1 MEPQLGGNEMTRMS
15 KKVLAVLLCTSMI
28 FGLAACGNTKEAAG
42 AAETPDQEVTESN
55 TEAPAEEAAGSEEQ
69 VTLNVWHQWSNDTN
83 ELKAKYEE
91 AAAAY
96 MSEHPNVT
104 IQTET
109 LDTEAYKTKINAEF
123 AGDAEGI
130 DVFYWWG
137 AGTAKKFVEADKLL
151 VLDDYVT
158 DEVRANMLEGSTG
171 AFEYDG
177 KLYSVPMFSWYMTLF
192 CNQEIFDQAGAT
204 IPTNYDELVAAV
216 EKLSKL
222 DGIVPMASGA
232 KDGWNAAFMY
242 QALALREVGATGI
255 NAMLKGQEAFGGD
268 GYTQAAQKVVD
279 LYNMGAF
286 GKNPLEGGNDDAN
299 AAFGSGKA
307 AMRLTGS
314 WYANSLYTDEQ
325 TTIDPANVVAC
336 SIPVIDGKGNA
347 SDYCGGFVE
356 SFWVNKNTKA
366 PDVAADFAIYINE
379 KMGVACYET
388 GSGFSGWKTQA
399 DESNL
404 NPLFIQIKDCLAQG
418 KEGVLA
424 WDTSLDSEPATVH
437 NEQVQTLFAPN
448 ADVAAFIAEHEAA
461 INE

>member
-1 MEPQLGGNEMTRMS
+1 MKGMGKRALALLLGTTMVLGMT
-15 KKVLAVLLCTSMI
+15 
-28 FGLAACGNTKEAAG
+28 ACGGSDTSASADAEQETGIATETAASSEA
-42 AAETPDQEVTESN
+42 EP
-55 TEAPAEEAAGSEEQ
+55 

-91 AAAAY
+91 AVADYIA
-96 MSEHPNVT
+96 ENPHVT
-104 IQTET
+104 INTET

-123 AGDAEGI
+123 AGDADGI

-151 VLDDYVT
+151 PLDDYIT
-158 DEVRANMLEGSTG
+158 DDVRGRMLEGSTA

-177 KLYSVPMFSWYMTLF
+177 HLYSVPMFSWYMTLF
-192 CNQEIFDQAGAT
+192 CNTDLFEQAGAE
-204 IPTNYDELVAAV
+204 IPTTYDELVVAV
-216 EKLSKL
+216 EKLNQL
-222 DGIVPMASGA
+222 DGITPMASGA

-242 QALALREVGATGI
+242 QALALREVGAEDV
-255 NAMLKGQEAFGGD
+255 NAMLKGEQDFGGE
-268 GYTQAAQKVVD
+268 GYVEAANKVVE

-314 WYANSLYTDEQ
+314 WYANSIYTDEQ
-325 TTIDPANVVAC
+325 TTINPEDVVAVG
-336 SIPVIDGKGNA
+336 IPVIEGKGEA
-347 SDYCGGFVE
+347 TDYCGGFVE
-356 SFWVNKNTKA
+356 SFWVNKNTEN
-366 PDVAADFAIYINE
+366 PDEAAKFAIYINE
-379 KMGVACYET
+379 RMGVACYET
-388 GSGFSGWKTQA
+388 GSGFSGWTTEA

-404 NPLFIQIKDCLAQG
+404 NPLFIQIKDCLAEG
-418 KEGVLA
+418 KTGVLA
-424 WDTSLDSEPATVH
+424 WDTSLDSEPATIH

-448 ADVAAFIAEHEAA
+448 ADVDAFIEAHEQV

>member
-1 MEPQLGGNEMTRMS
+1 MKRFS
-15 KKVLAVLLCTSMI
+15 KRLLALLMGTVMVTS
-28 FGLAACGNTKEAAG
+28 LTACGGKSTETADAEQAVAEQTETTETAEAGEAADAG
-42 AAETPDQEVTESN
+42 
-55 TEAPAEEAAGSEEQ
+55 AEE

-83 ELKAKYEE
+83 ELKGRYE
-91 AAAAY
+91 AAVEAY
-96 MSEHPNVT
+96 MAENPHVT
-104 IQTET
+104 INTET

-151 VLDDYVT
+151 PLDDYLT
-158 DEVRANMLEGSTG
+158 DDVKSRILEGSTG

-192 CNQEIFDQAGAT
+192 CNQDLFDQAGAT
-204 IPTNYDELVAAV
+204 IPTTYDELLTAV
-216 EKLSKL
+216 EKLAAL
-222 DGIVPMASGA
+222 DGVTPMASGA

-242 QALALREVGATGI
+242 QALALREAGASEV
-255 NAMLKGQEAFGGD
+255 NAMLKGESAFDGDAYVEA
-268 GYTQAAQKVVD
+268 ANKVVE
-279 LYNMGAF
+279 LYNAGAF

-314 WYANSLYTDEQ
+314 WYANSIYTDEQ
-325 TTIDPANVVAC
+325 TTVDPAKVVAC

-347 SDYCGGFVE
+347 TDYCGGFVE
-356 SFWVNKNTKA
+356 SFWVNKNTA
-366 PDVAADFAIYINE
+366 NQDEAAKFAIYINE

-388 GSGFSGWKTQA
+388 GSGFSGWTTEA

-404 NPLFIQIKDCLAQG
+404 NPLFIQIKDCLMSG

-424 WDTSLDSEPATVH
+424 WDTSLDAEPATIH

-448 ADVAAFIAEHEAA
+448 ADVNAFIEAHKEA
-461 INE
+461 INQ

>member
-1 MEPQLGGNEMTRMS
+1 MLKRWKRVMGI
-15 KKVLAVLLCTSMI
+15 LLSASMI
-28 FGLAACGNTKEAAG
+28 LGMTACGGADTAATG
-42 AAETPDQEVTESN
+42 DAESATTSESN
-55 TEAPAEEAAGSEEQ
+55 ADASGASETSGET

-91 AAAAY
+91 AVAEY
-96 MSEHPNVT
+96 MEENPNVV
-104 IQTET
+104 IHSET

-123 AGDAEGI
+123 AGDADGI

-151 VLDDYVT
+151 ALDDYIT
-158 DEVRANMLEGSTG
+158 DDVRSRMLEGSTG
-171 AFEYDG
+171 AFEYGG

-192 CNQEIFDQAGAT
+192 CNTEIFDEAGAT
-204 IPTNYDELVAAV
+204 VPTTYDELVDAV
-216 EKLSKL
+216 EKISKL
-222 DGIVPMASGA
+222 DNITPMASGA

-242 QALALREVGATGI
+242 QALALREVGAENV
-255 NAMLKGQEAFGGD
+255 NAMLQGEVAFGED
-268 GYTQAAQKVVD
+268 EGYTDAAQKVID

-314 WYANSLYTDEQ
+314 WYANSIYTDEQ
-325 TTIDPANVVAC
+325 TTINPESVVAVG
-336 SIPVIDGKGNA
+336 IPMIEGKGNA

-356 SFWVNKNTKA
+356 SFWVNKNTA
-366 PDVAADFAIYINE
+366 YPEEAAKFAIYINE

-388 GSGFSGWKTQA
+388 GSGFSGWTTEA

-404 NPLFIQIKDCLAQG
+404 NPLFIQIKDLLAEG
-418 KEGVLA
+418 KTGVLA
-424 WDTSLDSEPATVH
+424 WDTSLDSEPATIH
-437 NEQVQTLFAPN
+437 NEQTQTLFAPG
-448 ADVAAFIAEHEAA
+448 ADVDSFVQAHKDA
-461 INE
+461 INN

>member
-1 MEPQLGGNEMTRMS
+1 MG
-15 KKVLAVLLCTSMI
+15 VLLGASMVL
-28 FGLAACGNTKEAAG
+28 GMTACGGADTAATGDTKSAESQTSSEGSADAADTSETGGEA
-42 AAETPDQEVTESN
+42 
-55 TEAPAEEAAGSEEQ
+55 

-91 AAAAY
+91 AVAEY
-96 MSEHPNVT
+96 MEENPNVT
-104 IQTET
+104 IHSET

-123 AGDAEGI
+123 AGDADGI

-151 VLDDYVT
+151 ALDDYIT
-158 DEVRANMLEGSTG
+158 DDVRSRMLEGSTG

-192 CNQEIFDQAGAT
+192 CNTELFDEAGAA
-204 IPTNYDELVAAV
+204 IPTTYDELVDAV
-216 EKLSKL
+216 QKLSQL
-222 DGIVPMASGA
+222 DGITPMASGA

-242 QALALREVGATGI
+242 QALALREVGADNV
-255 NAMLKGQEAFGGD
+255 NAMLQGEVPFGED
-268 GYTQAAQKVVD
+268 EGYAEAAQKVVD

-314 WYANSLYTDEQ
+314 WYANSIYTDEQ
-325 TTIDPANVVAC
+325 TTIDPENVVAVG
-336 SIPVIDGKGNA
+336 IPMIDGKGNA

-356 SFWVNKNTKA
+356 SFWVNKNTA
-366 PDVAADFAIYINE
+366 YPEEAAKFAIYINE

-388 GSGFSGWKTQA
+388 GSGFSGWTTEA

-404 NPLFIQIKDCLAQG
+404 NPLFIQIKDLLAEG
-418 KEGVLA
+418 KTGVLA
-424 WDTSLDSEPATVH
+424 WDTSLDSEPATIH
-437 NEQVQTLFAPN
+437 NEQTQTLFAPG
-448 ADVAAFIAEHEAA
+448 ADVDSFIQAHEDA
-461 INE
+461 INN